1 MSEFPVSKPV
11 RRRDAASA
19 SARSGERYWFS
30 ARTRRRSNETPH
42 NTPVCIVP
50 WNEPNRPVQ
59 PRAEGEVDSRSRPVK
74 PTLRVILVRPS
85 LSPTRHAR
93 PVKLHGVVI
102 NDFNPRSRISMYLV
116 VTTSSYSTDV
126 AQSLSVCWRHRALIF
141 SVRIN
146 KTQYF
151 KYVYFI
157 KNKNTNYVTINSKI

>member
-1 MSEFPVSKPV
+1 MCPSFLLVNQSVGATQLLPVHGAEN
-11 RRRDAASA
+11 DIDFQH
-19 SARSGERYWFS
+19 E
-30 ARTRRRSNETPH
+30 RRRSNETPH

-126 AQSLSVCWRHRALIF
+126 AQSLSVC
-141 SVRIN
+141 
-146 KTQYF
+146 
-151 KYVYFI
+151 
-157 KNKNTNYVTINSKI
+157 